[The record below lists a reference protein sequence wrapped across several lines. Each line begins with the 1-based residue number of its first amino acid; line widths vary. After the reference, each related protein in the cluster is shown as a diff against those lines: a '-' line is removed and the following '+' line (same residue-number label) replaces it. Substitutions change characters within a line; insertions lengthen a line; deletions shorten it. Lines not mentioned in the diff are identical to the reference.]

1 MVPAREI
8 LLADADVLIDYA
20 VSDLSML
27 QLTSRT
33 IGQVHVLAE
42 TLATVR
48 QLSARDCRR
57 YGIHVIQTETDVLVE
72 AGQLS
77 GPLSFEDWL
86 SLITC
91 RNKSWTCLTNDRAL
105 IRTCR
110 QHKVLWRRGLGLM
123 IDLVR
128 SGAIT
133 ETRVLHVA
141 QVMHSHN
148 PQHINER
155 VLIAFRRAIRE

>member
-1 MVPAREI
+1 MLPAREI

-20 VSDLSML
+20 VSDMSIL
-27 QLTSRT
+27 QLASRH
-33 IGQVHVLAE
+33 IGQLYVLAE

-48 QLSARDCRR
+48 QLSVRDCRR
-57 YGIHVIQTETDVLVE
+57 HGIQVIQTETDVLLE
-72 AGQLS
+72 AGTLA
-77 GPLSFEDWL
+77 GALSFEDWL
-86 SLITC
+86 CFVMC
-91 RNKSWTCLTNDRAL
+91 RNNSWTCLTNDRAL
-105 IRTCR
+105 IWTCR

-128 SGAIT
+128 NGAIP
-133 ETRVLHVA
+133 ETRALQVA